1 MSSEEY
7 SFMLWVQN
15 SDGNWGLQRYGRR
28 RGPVEEEA
36 HSIARG
42 VPWRLVALYGG
53 VLEKSTAGVR
63 SR

>member
-7 SFMLWVQN
+7 KFMLWVQD
-15 SDGNWGLQRYGRR
+15 SDGTWGLQRHSRL

-36 HSIARG
+36 HTIARD

-53 VLEKSTAGVR
+53 VLEESAVIR
-63 SR
+63 RP